1 MLMIALLIVSGKKQ
15 YEPENT
21 LQKTSVKSFNWT
33 QEKSNQTN
41 QDKYDFLSTYK
52 HSKVAD

>member
-1 MLMIALLIVSGKKQ
+1 MIAPLIVSGKKQ

-33 QEKSNQTN
+33 QEKSNKTN